1 MNYEDLRD
9 IAEAAE
15 ELGQMSKTDLLFSE
29 LDAKHN
35 IKMSSLPV
43 PVDMKVQ
50 RKLSGASSIVKMGQH
65 STEVLEDEK
74 IDLSDLQLLMRLLGQ
89 HVEKSKLQRILD
101 RSRTDGDDIDFPDFL
116 KEIDGVIKDPCTESE
131 LRRAF
136 RVFDND
142 NRGKVT
148 FQEMRKAV
156 DKFSTE
162 VTLEIPE
169 LEELFVH
176 INMTKDL
183 TFEEMVAKSEKI
195 NR

>member
-1 MNYEDLRD
+1 
-9 IAEAAE
+9 
-15 ELGQMSKTDLLFSE
+15 
-29 LDAKHN
+29 
-35 IKMSSLPV
+35 
-43 PVDMKVQ
+43 
-50 RKLSGASSIVKMGQH
+50 
-65 STEVLEDEK
+65 
-74 IDLSDLQLLMRLLGQ
+74 LLGQ

-195 NR
+195 NRFKYGGSVNTAVQARRDARVSSHAAMNSEITVDEFIRTMDIIF